1 MDEIVTEKDA
11 PLNIDSHEA
20 HGNLWRGSSR
30 CDVIPSSEECMAILT
45 ERLSVSKEVVAH
57 SKKVAQVALHLTN
70 ALNKEGCDLN
80 AHLVVAASLLHD
92 LAKGSRN
99 HASVAERFLREMN
112 FNTVASVVGAH
123 MSVEVLE
130 EDQSISE
137 REVVCLADNLVQG
150 DNVVGVTERYRKK
163 LDEWSYDIGACE
175 AIAGRLARS
184 LSLQR
189 KLEARLG
196 ASVES
201 LLRTLDE
208 RNHAQE
214 ILYLPT

>member
-1 MDEIVTEKDA
+1 
-11 PLNIDSHEA
+11 
-20 HGNLWRGSSR
+20 
-30 CDVIPSSEECMAILT
+30 
-45 ERLSVSKEVVAH
+45 
-57 SKKVAQVALHLTN
+57 
-70 ALNKEGCDLN
+70 
-80 AHLVVAASLLHD
+80 
-92 LAKGSRN
+92 
-99 HASVAERFLREMN
+99 
-112 FNTVASVVGAH
+112 

-163 LDEWSYDIGACE
+163 LNKWSSDIGACE
-175 AIAGRLARS
+175 AIAGKLARS

-196 ASVES
+196 RFSGVAIEE
-201 LLRTLDE
+201 TLDE
-208 RNHAQE
+208 GNHAQE

>member
-1 MDEIVTEKDA
+1 MAEKDA
-11 PLNIDSHEA
+11 LRNIDSPKA
-20 HGNLWRGSSR
+20 HGNHWRGSSG

-70 ALNKEGCDLN
+70 ALNEAGCELN

-99 HASVAERFLREMN
+99 HASVAERFLRGMN
-112 FNTVASVVGAH
+112 FNTVAGIVGAH

-130 EDQSISE
+130 EDRSISE

-150 DNVVGVTERYRKK
+150 DKVVGVTERYRKK

-175 AIAGRLARS
+175 AIAGRLAKS

-201 LLRTLDE
+201 LSRTLDE
-208 RNHAQE
+208 GNHAQE